1 MTKLKAPQ
9 RLTFSETN
17 GSSSHIH
24 STETDFEAHVD
35 DVALLDALQ
44 HSTHC
49 LSKCSLDSELLAG
62 VRELQCF
69 IQNIRCLLK
78 HHHSVEDELC
88 ASWPIRNWLRLV
100 PRGHNRLAADDT
112 LFVMYLANYETVVLA
127 VCKRL
132 PQLGVG
138 LSVDDRTNAMS
149 RMRQVID
156 NLARNPDEEIAEKE
170 EQMRTLARQA
180 LSRAWELCT
189 QSLLLQ

>member
-1 MTKLKAPQ
+1 MAKLTAPQ
-9 RLTFSETN
+9 NSTTSDDKESSKHIRPANTN
-17 GSSSHIH
+17 S
-24 STETDFEAHVD
+24 EAHVD

-44 HSTHC
+44 HSAHR

-78 HHHSVEDELC
+78 ARHSVEDELC

-100 PRGHNRLAADDT
+100 PRGHNRLAADDP

-138 LSVDDRTNAMS
+138 LSVDDRTNAVS

-156 NLARNPDEEIAEKE
+156 NLTRKPAEEVAEKE
-170 EQMRTLARQA
+170 EHMRALARQA
-180 LSRAWELCT
+180 LSCAWELCE